1 LYFSRHKL
9 VFFLLTFFTL
19 CAISSGFAAAADI
32 NSSTTSQTQIPFI
45 ENQGQY
51 PSDIEY
57 YSSGF
62 HGSTWVTNQSI
73 GYGTSI
79 DEENRSL
86 VILESFMDENGNTL
100 PLNPQNGEISPTKVS
115 YFLGSDSSK
124 WKSDIASYK
133 NININYIYPGISL
146 SLENKGGL
154 VEKIF
159 HIAPYTN
166 PDQII
171 INLQGAE
178 QLYVD
183 SQGQLKIINSPF
195 NLTQS
200 KPVAYQIINGQK
212 TMVDVSYRVN
222 GFTYGFILGNYNPQY
237 DLFIDPVINST
248 YIGGSANEK
257 PYSMELDSA
266 GNIYITGQ
274 TFSSDYPTTPGAYDT
289 TFNGNDDIM
298 VSKFD
303 PTLST
308 LLASTFIGSPGGE
321 IGYDIAIDN
330 DGNVFVTGYTS
341 INFPTTPGAYDTT
354 FNGVW
359 DVFVSKFNNNLTVL
373 LASTYLGSYNG
384 DFGSSVVID
393 DAGNVYVGGWT
404 YSTTFPTTPGAF
416 DTSFGGD
423 ADGFISKFDNT
434 LSSLLNSTFIGGNSY
449 DPVTSLKIM
458 SGTKILIGG
467 VTQSTNFPVTPGAYQ
482 PNHAPQSDW
491 PNGWRD
497 GYISIMNLSLSSLNA
512 STYLGGSAEDW
523 LLSADYDSDGN
534 IFVSGYTYSGDFPT
548 TIGSYDQTINGDSDI
563 FVSKLNQ
570 TLTSLLASTFLGGN
584 GEEVAYLDL
593 DDRGKVILGG
603 STSSSNF
610 PLTPDAYINTRSG
623 PNDAI
628 LARMSLDLS
637 VLLFSTLWGGNDVDY
652 GSDVMSDSNGSIIL
666 LGTTSSTNFPT
677 NPEAYDKLLNGNLDG
692 FVTKFTSRVSLHVNK
707 YASTYRPTYLSNVTF
722 YVAVTNNGPDNA
734 TGVMVQDLI
743 PAGLSVINI
752 SPSQGSYNQ
761 TTGIWNIGRI
771 NPGNTVVLQVLSQ
784 VMVHNTTLTN
794 TALLYDLEQW
804 GTDPLVNSTTIPFFI
819 PPEADLAV
827 TKSVNN
833 STPHYLDPVTFT
845 ITVTNNGPDGTHNVK
860 VSDLLPAGLS
870 YLSTVLISQGSY
882 NTTSGLWTVG
892 TLSSGASATL
902 QISALVNAS
911 NRTITNV
918 ANASSDSSD
927 VNLSNNVATVDV
939 NVPPA
944 ADLFIAKSAHPP
956 ESLNYGDTLAFWID
970 VTNLGPDDAT
980 NVQFTEILP
989 AGLEIIGYYTYGI
1002 GTFNTT
1008 TGVRYIGTLPA
1019 YATAIFDLYVKI
1031 VGHNVTLT
1039 NNVTVTGNEYD
1050 YNLSNNNNSTT
1061 ITIPPAIDL
1070 KLLKSFESYHAPSP
1084 TETANYLDYVNV
1096 YLHVTNEGP
1105 DNATGVQVSD
1115 LLPGGLEF
1123 ISVQDS
1129 SQGTFNPLT
1138 GIWDVG
1144 ILNNG
1149 DSAWIMITCLVNASN
1164 TTIYNT
1170 ANTSA
1175 NQYDWNM
1182 SNNNASAQINV
1193 HPAADISVK
1202 KTVSKNNP
1210 MVCENFTWTILVKNN
1225 GPDTASGVVVNDIL
1239 PAGLNLVSFTPSQG
1253 TYNPATGIWNVGTL
1267 INGANATLSIVT
1279 NVSEAL
1285 NGATITNNA
1294 TKTSASQYDWN
1305 TSNDASSA
1313 TVTIPANK
1321 NFTLTVKNN
1330 GSGRIH
1336 GIYYV
1341 TMYKPCGAAPIF
1353 KKYDFYLNPGQS
1365 VTFNIGNYPVGTAI
1379 STDELV
1385 YNTASTKKTVNLT
1398 NTWTVSGLTPYVQN
1412 YLVYNV
1418 PAYQA
1423 KAALARKRFGIYPNT
1438 LTVVVVRAPAL
1449 L

>member
-1 LYFSRHKL
+1 M
-9 VFFLLTFFTL
+9 VTFFIL
-19 CAISSGFAAAADI
+19 CAISSGFAAATDI
-32 NSSTTSQTQIPFI
+32 NSSTTSQTQIPFL

-51 PSDIEY
+51 SPDIEY

-62 HGSTWVTNQSI
+62 HGSTWVTNQNI

-79 DEENRSL
+79 GEENKSL
-86 VILESFMDENGNTL
+86 ILLESFMDENGNKL

-115 YFLGSDSSK
+115 YFLGNDSSK

-133 NININYIYPGISL
+133 NIVITQIYPGINL
-146 SLENKGGL
+146 SLQNKGGM

-159 HIAPYTN
+159 QISPYTN

-171 INLQGAE
+171 INLEGAD

-195 NLTQS
+195 NLSQS
-200 KPVAYQIINGQK
+200 KPVAYQIINGQQ
-212 TMVDVSYRVN
+212 TMVDVSYQIN
-222 GFTYGFILGNYNPQY
+222 GFTYGFVLGNYNPQY
-237 DLFIDPVINST
+237 DLFIDPIINST
-248 YIGGSANEK
+248 YIGGSANEQ
-257 PYSMELDSA
+257 PYSMDMDSA

-321 IGYDIAIDN
+321 IGYDICVDN
-330 DGNVFVTGYTS
+330 SGNVFVTGYTS
-341 INFPTTPGAYDTT
+341 SNFPTTPGAYDTT

-359 DVFVSKFNNNLTVL
+359 DVFLAKFNSNLTSL
-373 LASTYLGSYNG
+373 LSSTYLGGSSG
-384 DFGSSVVID
+384 DFGTSIVID
-393 DAGNVYVGGWT
+393 NLGNIFVGGWT
-404 YSTTFPTTPGAF
+404 YSSNFPTTSGAY
-416 DTSFGGD
+416 DTTFGGD
-423 ADGFISKFDNT
+423 ADGFVSKLNNN
-434 LSSLLNSTFIGGNSY
+434 LSSLLNSTFLGGNAY
-449 DPVTSLKIM
+449 DPVTDMKLLNN
-458 SGTKILIGG
+458 GNILIGG
-467 VTQSTNFPVTPGAYQ
+467 VTQSTNFPVTSGAYQ
-482 PNHAPQSDW
+482 PNHAPQNGPW
-491 PNGWRD
+491 PNGYRD
-497 GYISIMNLSLSSLNA
+497 AYISIMNPTLTLLNA
-512 STYLGGSAEDW
+512 STYLGGSYEDW
-523 LLSADYDSDGN
+523 LLSIDYDTNSN
-534 IFVSGYTYSGDFPT
+534 IFVSGYTYSSDFPT
-548 TIGSYDQTINGDSDI
+548 TPGAYDITFNGQWDI
-563 FVSKLNQ
+563 FVSKLNPN
-570 TLTSLLASTFLGGN
+570 LTSLVASTFLGGDG
-584 GEEVAYLDL
+584 GEGAYLDL
-593 DDRGKVILGG
+593 DDRSKVILGG
-603 STSSSNF
+603 GTSSSNF
-610 PLTPDAYINTRSG
+610 PLTSDAYNSVRSG
-623 PNDAI
+623 PSDAI
-628 LARMSLDLS
+628 LARMSMDLS
-637 VLLFSTLWGGNDVDY
+637 TLLFSTLWGGSGAE
-652 GSDVMSDSNGSIIL
+652 GSSRVQTDSNGSLIL
-666 LGTTSSTNFPT
+666 LGQTNSNNFPT
-677 NPEAYDKLLNGNLDG
+677 SPGAYDTSYNGNFDG
-692 FVTKFTSRVSLHVNK
+692 FATKFTSLVSLHVNK

-734 TGVMVQDLI
+734 TGVLVQDLI
-743 PAGLSVINI
+743 PTGLSVISI
-752 SPSQGSYNQ
+752 SPSQGTYNQ
-761 TTGIWNIGRI
+761 TTGIWNIGQI
-771 NPGNTVVLQVLSQ
+771 NPGNTVVLQVLAQ

-794 TALLYDLEQW
+794 TALLYDVEQW
-804 GTDPLVNSTTIPFFI
+804 GTNPLVNSTTIPFFI

-833 STPHYLDPVTFT
+833 STPNYLDHVTFT
-845 ITVTNNGPDGTHNVK
+845 IGVTNNGPDGAHNVK
-860 VSDLLPAGLS
+860 VSDILPAGLN

-882 NTTSGLWTVG
+882 NETSGIWTVG

-902 QISALVNAS
+902 QISALINAS

-927 VNLSNNVATVDV
+927 VNLSNNMAQVDV

-944 ADLFIAKSAHPP
+944 ADLFIAKSAHPYG
-956 ESLNYGDTLAFWID
+956 SLNYGDTLAFWID

-1019 YATAIFDLYVKI
+1019 YSTAIFDLYVKI

-1061 ITIPPAIDL
+1061 LTIPPAIDL
-1070 KLLKSFESYHAPSP
+1070 KLLKSFESYYEPSP
-1084 TETANYLDYVNV
+1084 AETVNYLEYVNV
-1096 YLHVTNEGP
+1096 YLQVTNEGP
-1105 DNATGVQVSD
+1105 DNATGVLVND
-1115 LLPGGLEF
+1115 HLPGGINF
-1123 ISVQDS
+1123 ISVQYAT
-1129 SQGTFNPLT
+1129 QGTYNPVT

-1144 ILNNG
+1144 NLNNG
-1149 DSAWIMITCLVNASN
+1149 DAAWIIITCLVNASN
-1164 TTIYNT
+1164 TTLYNT

-1182 SNNNASAQINV
+1182 SNNNASDMINIP
-1193 HPAADISVK
+1193 PAADISVN

-1210 MVCENFTWTILVKNN
+1210 LVCENFTWTILVKNN

-1253 TYNPATGIWNVGTL
+1253 NYNPVTGIWNVGTL

-1294 TKTSASQYDWN
+1294 AKTAASQYDWN

-1385 YNTASTKKTVNLT
+1385 YNTASTKKTVSLT
-1398 NTWTVSGLTPYVQN
+1398 NTWTASGLTPYVQN
-1412 YLVYNV
+1412 YIVYNV

-1423 KAALARKRFGIYPNT
+1423 KAALARKRFGINLNK
-1438 LTVVVVRAPAL
+1438 LTVFVVRAPAL